1 MPVNPAAALA
11 IQVAKGI
18 LSMGWAFWSVDHVK
32 QSHSGGPPPLTIK
45 MSWPGVVNCQPE
57 CSQFG
62 SIWDGLT
69 QDFRAATGVERVPA
83 ALPVKKPDKEWFVRT
98 HRDPAYQ
105 FPTGV
110 IEIREGKHE
119 SGFYV
124 VDKGL
129 WDVLAS
135 EPTFSYRM
143 LFLATNRQGA
153 QFLWPVRLPR
163 PDGRIDSW

>member
-62 SIWDGLT
+62 SIWDGLNQWKNVMSQVVCLPGFT
-69 QDFRAATGVERVPA
+69 AAMS
-83 ALPVKKPDKEWFVRT
+83 K
-98 HRDPAYQ
+98 
-105 FPTGV
+105 
-110 IEIREGKHE
+110 
-119 SGFYV
+119 
-124 VDKGL
+124 
-129 WDVLAS
+129 AS
-135 EPTFSYRM
+135 PNPLCFWTKRLRRGM
-143 LFLATNRQGA
+143 GGA
-153 QFLWPVRLPR
+153 
-163 PDGRIDSW
+163 G

>member
-62 SIWDGLT
+62 SIWDGLQIRSSST
-69 QDFRAATGVERVPA
+69 EDIAC
-83 ALPVKKPDKEWFVRT
+83 WFVDTEYNGESFFVR
-98 HRDPAYQ
+98 HAY
-105 FPTGV
+105 FTGAGEPYDNLKRALKAEVDEAAWASLYSTKSRPFAKPLSRKVAVKV
-110 IEIREGKHE
+110 INHYGDE
-119 SGFYV
+119 
-124 VDKGL
+124 
-129 WDVLAS
+129 VLK
-135 EPTFSYRM
+135 
-143 LFLATNRQGA
+143 
-153 QFLWPVRLPR
+153 V
-163 PDGRIDSW
+163 I

>member
-62 SIWDGLT
+62 SIWDGLAEGPPVSAGG
-69 QDFRAATGVERVPA
+69 RPGVVFDCVIDLQAVAGPSGPA
-83 ALPVKKPDKEWFVRT
+83 ARLLGLLEAGWFT
-98 HRDPAYQ
+98 L
-105 FPTGV
+105 
-110 IEIREGKHE
+110 
-119 SGFYV
+119 YV
-124 VDKGL
+124 
-129 WDVLAS
+129 
-135 EPTFSYRM
+135 
-143 LFLATNRQGA
+143 
-153 QFLWPVRLPR
+153 
-163 PDGRIDSW
+163 